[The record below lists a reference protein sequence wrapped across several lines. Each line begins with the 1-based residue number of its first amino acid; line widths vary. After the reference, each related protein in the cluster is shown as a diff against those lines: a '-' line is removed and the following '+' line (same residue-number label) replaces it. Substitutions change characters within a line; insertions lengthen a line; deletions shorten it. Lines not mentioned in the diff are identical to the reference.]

1 MDRKTALLQIWAAKG
16 IGMKRMDRVMEICG
30 EDPSMIFRQGP
41 DYVAEHTGLSTD
53 VVGEIFS
60 DASRDSAETIRSQ
73 IDRYNIKMM
82 VKNDVDYPSSLN
94 DLDNPPSILF
104 AEGCVSHFPKK
115 MLAIVGSRTP
125 SAESVA
131 IAQRF
136 SAFLSQNRI
145 GVVSGFARGID
156 HAAHQTAMQTGS
168 GWTAAI
174 LGSGLR
180 TLYPAEYSGF
190 AQKLKQTGVLLSEF
204 GLFENAK
211 PQYFPL
217 RNRLIAGLSDAVLV
231 IEASEKSGSLITA
244 DHALKLGKEV
254 FVIPMNPRRSTEGSN
269 RLIKDGAVC
278 VTQPEE
284 IFQHLRWEYDSPA
297 DKADFCDNPILSLFS
312 ENAVLSAEEILN
324 EVRMGVS
331 DLISVLG
338 RMEAEGLIIAHPGQR
353 WSLNYAEVVK
363 S

>member
-1 MDRKTALLQIWAAKG
+1 MDRRTALLRIWAAKG
-16 IGMKRMDRVMEICG
+16 IGIKRMDRVLEICG
-30 EDPSMIFRQGP
+30 EDPAMIFQLGP
-41 DYVAEHTGLSTD
+41 EHIAQHTGLSAD
-53 VVGEIFS
+53 VIEGIFS
-60 DASRDSAETIRSQ
+60 DESRDNAEIIKTQ

-82 VKNDVDYPSSLN
+82 VKNDANYPPSLN
-94 DLDNPPSILF
+94 FLDNPPSILF
-104 AEGCVSHFPKK
+104 AEGCSADFPQK

-125 SAESVA
+125 SAESAA

-136 SAFLSQNRI
+136 SAFLSQNRV

-156 HAAHQTAMQTGS
+156 HAAHQAAMQTGS

-180 TLYPAEYSGF
+180 ALYPAEYSGF

-204 GLFENAK
+204 SLFEHAK

-254 FVIPMNPRRSTEGSN
+254 FVIPMNPRKSSEGSN

-278 VTQPEE
+278 VTAPEE
-284 IFQHLRWEYDSPA
+284 IFQHLRWEYGSSAENP
-297 DKADFCDNPILSLFS
+297 DFSDNPILNLLS
-312 ENAVLSAEEILN
+312 ENTVLSVEEILN
-324 EVRMGVS
+324 EIRLS
-331 DLISVLG
+331 APELISALG
-338 RMEAEGLIIAHPGQR
+338 KMEAEGLVIPHPGQR
-353 WSLNYAEVVK
+353 WSLNYTEAVK